1 MKTLAIIHCLFY
13 NYNVLFTDVDI
24 IFYKN
29 PLLYLDYEYDMN
41 IQMESYDQIKQINSG
56 FMYIEYPH
64 SETFIDSFN
73 PLFSLLTASL
83 QHGTSTM
90 SLCLVS
96 KLP

>member
-56 FMYIEYPH
+56 FMYIECSH